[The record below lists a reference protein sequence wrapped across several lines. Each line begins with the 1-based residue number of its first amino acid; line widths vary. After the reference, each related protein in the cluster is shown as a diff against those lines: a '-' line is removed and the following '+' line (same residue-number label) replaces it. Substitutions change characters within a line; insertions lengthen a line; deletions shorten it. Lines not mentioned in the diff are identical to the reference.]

1 MSTVTL
7 SNADHGRS
15 IPVQTGDETVVR
27 LPENPTTGYRWF
39 VERIDGPITL
49 ESDSYTASPP
59 VAIGSGGMR
68 ELRFRATAPGA
79 ARLELKHWQEWEGD
93 SSVTERFA
101 VDIDVTG

>member
-7 SNADHGRS
+7 SNADNARS
-15 IPVQTGDETVVR
+15 IRVRTGDEIVVR
-27 LPENPTTGYRWF
+27 LSENPTTGYRWF
-39 VERIDGPITL
+39 AERIDGPVTL
-49 ESDSYTASPP
+49 ESDSYASTPP
-59 VAIGSGGMR
+59 VRIGSGGMR

-101 VDIDVTG
+101 VDIAVTG

>member
-1 MSTVTL
+1 VSTVTL
-7 SNADHGRS
+7 SNADNARS
-15 IPVQTGDETVVR
+15 IRVRTSDEIVVQ

-39 VERIDGPITL
+39 VERIDGPVTL
-49 ESDSYTASPP
+49 ESDSYTAVPP

-68 ELRFRATAPGA
+68 ELRFHATVSGA

-101 VDIDVTG
+101 VDIEVTG